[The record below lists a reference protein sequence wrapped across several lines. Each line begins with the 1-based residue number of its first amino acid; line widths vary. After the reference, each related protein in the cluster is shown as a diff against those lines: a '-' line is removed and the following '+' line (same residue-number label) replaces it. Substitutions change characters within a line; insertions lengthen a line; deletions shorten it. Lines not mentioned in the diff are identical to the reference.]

1 MKHKLTIAVSIAALT
16 LLSACQKE
24 ATGQVA
30 AVVDGE
36 EITLQEINAELQN
49 ARLPEG
55 TDKKAASQVVLQRL
69 IERRLLAK
77 AARADGLDKEQEY
90 LIRSRQVSDALLV
103 QMLGERA
110 SRGVQVPND
119 AAIQTFIGHNAG
131 TFGNRTIFTTD
142 QVQFRMPSDPKILQ
156 AFQPDHTMEA
166 VIARLNQLGIKY
178 TRRTAELDSL
188 QFPQA
193 AVDQIRST
201 PQGEPLIIPSGGGVT
216 IATVTGTRLAPIAG
230 DDAKALAVQGMRNK
244 EVAGIIE
251 QRLKA
256 ERAKAKI
263 QYQPGFAPAAGGKGA
278 AAAATQANAS

>member
-1 MKHKLTIAVSIAALT
+1 MNFKLTLAASLAAVS

-49 ARLPEG
+49 ARLPDG
-55 TDKKAASQVVLQRL
+55 ADKKAASAAVLQRI

-77 AARADGLDKEQEY
+77 AAKDDGLDKEQEY
-90 LIRSRQVSDALLV
+90 LIRSRQVNDALLV
-103 QMLGERA
+103 QMLSERA

-119 AAIQTFIGHNAG
+119 AAIKTYIDQNAG

-142 QVQFRMPSDPKILQ
+142 QVQFRMPSDPKVMQ
-156 AFQPDHTMEA
+156 SFQPDHTMAA
-166 VIARLNQLGIKY
+166 VVARLDQLGIKY
-178 TRRTAELDSL
+178 SRRTAELDSL

-193 AVDQIRST
+193 ALDQIKAA
-201 PQGEPLIIPSGGGVT
+201 PQGEPLVFPINGGVM
-216 IATVTGTRLAPIAG
+216 IAAVTGSRLAPISG
-230 DDAKALAVQGMRNK
+230 EDAKALAVQGMRNK
-244 EVAGIIE
+244 EVGSVIE

-263 QYQPGFAPAAGGKGA
+263 QYQPGFAPPANGGANKA
-278 AAAATQANAS
+278 AAPAAP

>member
-1 MKHKLTIAVSIAALT
+1 MNFKLTLVTTLAAAS

-36 EITLQEINAELQN
+36 EITLQEINAELQG

-55 TDKKAASQVVLQRL
+55 ADKKAASQAILQRI

-77 AARADGLDKEQEY
+77 AAKEDGLDKEQEY
-90 LIRSRQVSDALLV
+90 LIRSRQVNDALLV
-103 QMLGERA
+103 QMLSERA

-119 AAIQTFIGHNAG
+119 GAIKTFIAQNTG

-142 QVQFRMPSDPKILQ
+142 QVQFRMPSDPKVLQ
-156 AFQPDHTMEA
+156 AFQPDHTMDA
-166 VIARLNQLGIKY
+166 VISRLNQLGIKF
-178 TRRTAELDSL
+178 TRRTAEMDSL
-188 QFPQA
+188 QFPQQA
-193 AVDQIRST
+193 LDQIRAA
-201 PQGEPLIIPSGGGVT
+201 PQGEPLVFPINGGVM
-216 IATVTGTRLAPIAG
+216 IAAVTGSRLAPIAG
-230 DDAKALAVQGMRNK
+230 DDAKAMAVQGLRNK
-244 EVAGIIE
+244 EVGTLID

-263 QYQPGFAPAAGGKGA
+263 QYQPGFAPPADAGKSGGA
-278 AAAATQANAS
+278 AAAK